1 MGRFGRYLVLALT
14 IVVLGGLVFVLT
26 WDIPP
31 PTREVE
37 VVIPNERLPR

>member
-1 MGRFGRYLVLALT
+1 MGRIGRYLLLALM

-31 PTREVE
+31 PTRPVE

>member
-1 MGRFGRYLVLALT
+1 MGRFGRYLLLALT
-14 IVVLGGLVFVLT
+14 IVVLGGLVFILA

-31 PTREVE
+31 PTAPVE